1 MPMYDSARALFAD
14 PILSNFSVGFQDQN
28 LVAGEV
34 MPAFDVDLPSG
45 RYRVFDR
52 SNWQVFPSR
61 REPGTEANEIR
72 GRKWSEDTFSTKEH
86 ALQAAVDDTEVQ
98 VVNNASRQPQAN
110 LLAGIDPNRDATN
123 LVTRSLKLEYEL
135 AVAGVVTNASNYAS
149 SNKVTLAG
157 ATQWNTS
164 TSDPVAN
171 IVTAMNAIYTGT
183 LEYPNLMVIP
193 WNVWLTLAN
202 HPALLSRWTPNTI
215 QAATYDIVQAI
226 SLFTGFQGRIL
237 VTNAVYNSAD
247 NIDATPTMTSIW
259 GKDVWIGKVDPAP
272 NGDQIQTFGKT
283 FTFPYPDGG
292 RQRVTRWREEK
303 RTSDVV
309 RVQWRYDF
317 KIVNAL
323 AGYII
328 KAAIA

>member
-1 MPMYDSARALFAD
+1 MPMYDSRAVFAD
-14 PILSNFSVGFQDQN
+14 PILSNFSLGFSDQN
-28 LVAGEV
+28 YVAAEV

-52 SNWQVFPSR
+52 SDWLSFPAR

-72 GRKWSEDTFSTKEH
+72 GRKWSEDVFSTKEY
-86 ALQAAVDDTEVQ
+86 ALQAAVDDSEVQ
-98 VVNNASRQPQAN
+98 VVNNANRNAAAS
-110 LLAGIDPNRDATN
+110 LVAGISPQKDATN
-123 LVTRSLKLEYEL
+123 LVTRALKINYEL
-135 AVAGVVTNASNYAS
+135 QVAALVTNASNYGAG
-149 SNKVTLAG
+149 NKVTLAG

-164 TSDPVAN
+164 TADPVKN
-171 IVTAMNAIYTGT
+171 IVDAMNAIYTGT
-183 LEYPNLMVIP
+183 LQYPNLMVIP

-202 HPALLSRWTPNTI
+202 HPALLNRWTPTNI
-215 QAATYDIVQAI
+215 QQATYDVVQAI

-247 NIDATPTMTSIW
+247 NIDATPVMTSIW
-259 GKDVWIGKVDPAP
+259 GKDVWIGKVDQE
-272 NGDQIQTFGKT
+272 NSGTNVQTFGKT

-292 RQRVTRWREEK
+292 RQRTTRWREEK
-303 RTSDVV
+303 RTSEVV

-317 KIVNAL
+317 KLVNAL